1 MRVNPINEP
10 MTSSHDFNVVTAKA
24 QGEADRHNDMTSN
37 SSLSLGDKYFN
48 ELIEKTNKKLAS
60 QGTHLQLSVHDMS
73 RQIVVKVVDTET
85 DEVIREIPPEKFID
99 LVYNLCRQVGLIV
112 DEKG

>member
-10 MTSSHDFNVVTAKA
+10 ITSSHDFNVVTTKA
-24 QGEADRHNDMTSN
+24 QGELQNDVTPSPN
-37 SSLSLGDKYFN
+37 LSLGDKYFN
-48 ELIEKTNKKLAS
+48 ELIEKTNKKLTS
-60 QGTHLQLSVHDMS
+60 QGTHLQLSIHDLS

-85 DEVIREIPPEKFID
+85 DEVIKEIPPEKFID